1 MLKSSCLGH
10 TVSTRIVTNIKS
22 CLLFRCNKV
31 KNKNEPF
38 NDFYHIKVCN
48 RVGKKIMI
56 FSRTKLNKFDFFD

>member
-38 NDFYHIKVCN
+38 NDFTISKFATELEKNHDFF
-48 RVGKKIMI
+48 RKKIE
-56 FSRTKLNKFDFFD
+56 

>member
-38 NDFYHIKVCN
+38 NDFTCLQQ
-48 RVGKKIMI
+48 GWKKIMF
-56 FSRTKLNKFDFFD
+56 FSREKLNKLDFFD

>member
-10 TVSTRIVTNIKS
+10 TVSTRIVTNIKR

-48 RVGKKIMI
+48 RVGK
-56 FSRTKLNKFDFFD
+56 NHDFFEKN

>member
-10 TVSTRIVTNIKS
+10 TVSTRIVTNKKS

-38 NDFYHIKVCN
+38 NDFTISKFAT
-48 RVGKKIMI
+48 GWEKIMI
-56 FSRTKLNKFDFFD
+56 FFGEKLLNKLDFFD

>member
-10 TVSTRIVTNIKS
+10 TVGTRIVTNIKS

-38 NDFYHIKVCN
+38 NDFTIIIKVCN
-48 RVGKKIMI
+48 RVGK
-56 FSRTKLNKFDFFD
+56 NHDFFRKK

>member
-38 NDFYHIKVCN
+38 NDFTISKFATGLEKN
-48 RVGKKIMI
+48 NDFFEKKIE
-56 FSRTKLNKFDFFD
+56 

>member
-22 CLLFRCNKV
+22 FLLFRCNKV

-38 NDFYHIKVCN
+38 NDFTIYKFAKGLEKN
-48 RVGKKIMI
+48 NYFFEKKIE
-56 FSRTKLNKFDFFD
+56 

>member
-10 TVSTRIVTNIKS
+10 TVGTRIVTNIKS

-38 NDFYHIKVCN
+38 NDSKFAT
-48 RVGKKIMI
+48 GLEKIMI
-56 FSRTKLNKFDFFD
+56 FLKKIE

>member
-10 TVSTRIVTNIKS
+10 TVGTRIVTNIKS

-38 NDFYHIKVCN
+38 NDFTIQKFATGLEKNHDFF
-48 RVGKKIMI
+48 GKK
-56 FSRTKLNKFDFFD
+56 LNRLDFFD